1 MVLHCDITQVTPTN
15 VAGVRWTAHDQAY
28 LLTAVKV
35 QLVGSGHGD
44 QRGKCRALADYR
56 QGRLLRLAHEV
67 TIIGF
72 D

>member
-15 VAGVRWTAHDQAY
+15 VAGVRWTAHVQAY

-44 QRGKCRALADYR
+44 QRGKCRAVVVLSKGAYC
-56 QGRLLRLAHEV
+56 V
-67 TIIGF
+67 
-72 D
+72 